1 MSRDASARRPLR
13 AAILLLALSA
23 VAVPCRSEQTS
34 PFRTRNLSPLVS
46 IFGIPAWEAPSAD
59 ERLRGGVTTELANHY
74 RLSRRGDEVLTLDGE
89 TWRTGLWFRAA
100 VGERWTVSAELPFVR
115 QSGGV
120 LDDVIDAW
128 HSAFGLPD
136 GGRNRRPEGELT
148 FLLAEGGT
156 PFYSLRQSAG
166 GLGDLLVSAGRTLGP
181 NGGTRLSAT
190 LKLPTGDE
198 SVLGGSGSTDFAVTL
213 LYGVDTRV
221 GRLPAGYFLG
231 IGGIR
236 LGEPDFIRY
245 DARRTSVLGIVG
257 GSLKAWPRTGLKAQI
272 ELHGALYDSPLKE
285 IGDPGVQLT
294 VGGWREFGR
303 RAIVDFGVNEDLAVS
318 TSPDVVLHV
327 NLSWKFPQ

>member
-1 MSRDASARRPLR
+1 RRLVRRDGLADSRGAAHGRRQRADPAGRDRADVAAHDRHARRFPARRERRDVRARRVDAARILGRGLLLGALRLAHRLDRERDRVLVHRSEGALRDHDRRETRTVSRDASARRPLR

-74 RLSRRGDEVLTLDGE
+74 RRSRRGDEVLTLDGE

-156 PFYSLRQSAG
+156 P
-166 GLGDLLVSAGRTLGP
+166 
-181 NGGTRLSAT
+181 
-190 LKLPTGDE
+190 
-198 SVLGGSGSTDFAVTL
+198 
-213 LYGVDTRV
+213 
-221 GRLPAGYFLG
+221 
-231 IGGIR
+231 
-236 LGEPDFIRY
+236 
-245 DARRTSVLGIVG
+245 
-257 GSLKAWPRTGLKAQI
+257 
-272 ELHGALYDSPLKE
+272 
-285 IGDPGVQLT
+285 
-294 VGGWREFGR
+294 
-303 RAIVDFGVNEDLAVS
+303 
-318 TSPDVVLHV
+318 
-327 NLSWKFPQ
+327 